1 MNVDKTSASAAVE
14 AVLQF
19 APRINESIRDLMMT
33 GPSGPQLNEYRRAAG
48 RVLGYLYTDILR
60 PIFAQYPDLEP
71 ESMKDGGDGT
81 PEAPVDRVVA
91 ERIAALMGD
100 VSAWLHRLPE
110 NERDAFHEGITEVE
124 NGIEDVRKF
133 IAKSHPEIAEKA

>member
-1 MNVDKTSASAAVE
+1 MDRASASAVVE

-60 PIFAQYPDLEP
+60 PILAEYPDLEP
-71 ESMKDGGDGT
+71 VSMKNGDGT
-81 PEAPVDRVVA
+81 AEAPVDRVVA
-91 ERIAALMGD
+91 ERIAGLMAD

-110 NERDAFHEGITEVE
+110 NERTAFHEGISEVE

-133 IAKSHPEIAEKA
+133 IAKSHPEIAEKK

>member
-1 MNVDKTSASAAVE
+1 MVE

-60 PIFAQYPDLEP
+60 PIFAEYPDLEP
-71 ESMKDGGDGT
+71 ESMKDGNST
-81 PEAPVDRVVA
+81 PEAPIDRLVA
-91 ERIAALMGD
+91 EQIAALMGD
-100 VSAWLHRLPE
+100 VSAWLQGLPD
-110 NERDAFHEGITEVE
+110 NDRTAFREGISEVE

-133 IAKSHPEIAEKA
+133 IAKSHPEIGQ

>member
-1 MNVDKTSASAAVE
+1 MNRASASAVVE
-14 AVLQF
+14 AVLAF

-71 ESMKDGGDGT
+71 ESMKSGQAAADE
-81 PEAPVDRVVA
+81 PIDRAVA
-91 ERIAALMGD
+91 EKITTLMNE
-100 VSAWLHRLPE
+100 VSEWLARLPE
-110 NERDAFHEGITEVE
+110 AEKEMFAEGVAEVRS
-124 NGIEDVRKF
+124 GIDDVRTF
-133 IAKSHPEIAEKA
+133 VAKSHTDLAGD